1 LAAFPE
7 DDQAPDDTTRM
18 ARRFL
23 ASLRK
28 GDVKAAHI
36 QIAALDDIT
45 PREPRADLDELGRL
59 KSQEGARPGHDPGTA
74 TRPAQHSRIT
84 AGHTASPATWHSGAA
99 APLTQRTGR
108 RAAGT
113 SRPRP
118 APRSTPQTPRAG
130 TPAVPAALLAARNRM
145 ICA

>member
-59 KSQEGARPGHDPGTA
+59 KSQEGARPGHDPAQQHAPRNTAVSRQATLHRQPHGTA
-74 TRPAQHSRIT
+74 E
-84 AGHTASPATWHSGAA
+84 
-99 APLTQRTGR
+99 PLRH
-108 RAAGT
+108 
-113 SRPRP
+113 
-118 APRSTPQTPRAG
+118 
-130 TPAVPAALLAARNRM
+130 
-145 ICA
+145 